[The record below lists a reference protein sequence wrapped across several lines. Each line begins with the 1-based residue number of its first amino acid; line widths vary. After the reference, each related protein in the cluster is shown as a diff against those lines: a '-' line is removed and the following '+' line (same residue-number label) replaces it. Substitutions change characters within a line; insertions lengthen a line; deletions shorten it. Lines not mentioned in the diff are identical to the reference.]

1 MFVDTSSLC
10 SGANQSHRA
19 GADAQDAANHLSR
32 GPLLSGMFGEFA
44 AAESFHDA
52 VATARAH
59 HVKTLRAHQETLT
72 TVGANAHL
80 AATGFTDME
89 ECNAAKLQAV
99 QSNSLQSLQ
108 SRP

>member
-1 MFVDTSSLC
+1 MFVDTSLLR

-19 GADAQDAANHLSR
+19 GGDAQDAADHLSR

-52 VATARAH
+52 VAAARAH

-80 AATGFTDME
+80 AANEFTDTE

-99 QSNSLQSLQ
+99 RYNSPDSLQP
-108 SRP
+108 RP